1 MYSIDRILGSK
12 ELHDSIDNHVRWKS
26 PVYNYDDTLDV
37 ISRVN
42 LRVWRHGDF
51 RSRGEAS
58 AWLIRAIN
66 SAYIDMVRA
75 NHSPK
80 IIGDVSYS
88 HPVTEVAFTCRN
100 GYVGYRGS
108 PEYMDENE
116 HYSTPFGYDQ
126 MSGVEDRMDI
136 ERVLQMAIDHFPAGT
151 TKRFAMESLES
162 VRQGG
167 GLVTSSSTSREKM
180 ASIRLRR
187 FLQKHL
193 PNAGY

>member
-12 ELHDSIDNHVRWKS
+12 ELHDSIDSYVRWKS

-58 AWLIRAIN
+58 SWIIRAIN
-66 SAYIDMVRA
+66 SAYVDMVRA

-80 IIGDVSYS
+80 IMGDMSYS
-88 HPVTEVAFTCRN
+88 APISRGDIMSKGTRWWE
-100 GYVGYRGS
+100 GS
-108 PEYMDENE
+108 PRYMEEEGDEA
-116 HYSTPFGYDQ
+116 HWFGYDQ

-136 ERVLQMAIDHFPAGT
+136 ERVLQMAVDHFPEGA

-167 GLVTSSSTSREKM
+167 GLVTASATSRDKM
-180 ASIRLRR
+180 ASVRLRR